1 MFHEYPYTDFH
12 ELNLDYLMKLARES
26 LGLHLDVQGK
36 DLALVNAAGQN
47 VSKVR
52 VAFATT
58 AEKDEE
64 GNDIVAYVFD
74 AGLEGRALVFTK
86 GDGTSESIV
95 IPFATTAEK
104 DVNNKDITSYV
115 SRVGV
120 SGNKILVTFGD
131 GTTYSFTCPYANKA
145 GQAETDENGKNLTTY
160 MADVEVSGNNLVFKD
175 GEGVTLRTITVSYA
189 TEAGTAE
196 KAAKDL
202 QGNAFLSTYGYQLS
216 IDGNKIGID
225 SHDGTTINKIT
236 VPFSTLSTDATNA
249 IETVTING
257 NDIIFS
263 TYGGQQ
269 FTITC
274 PFAVKA
280 QKDDL
285 GNNIKNTYVANVT
298 TNPNTGAITFLDAQG
313 NTIVTITPTVDAATH
328 DALGNTISDY
338 VKAIA
343 VSASSNYV
351 TVTHGDGDVDTLT
364 INYSTHAFKDLNNQ
378 SIHNTYCTLLACE
391 EDVEDGHYKLV
402 GYNGDVPV
410 AEIFRI
416 TLIADAAKHDHLG
429 NVISEFYG
437 HSLDYDST
445 GDKVSL
451 LDANGNVLSYI
462 NIDDAEGSIVENI
475 IRDNNNKV
483 KSMDIDGT
491 TYDFAHTLDDLEDTD
506 LYDKL
511 GGQALM
517 YNHQNQLWEPKYP
530 HDVYYISI
538 NNDVDPATFNNEPLN
553 ISISKNSISQS
564 DDILDEIFAYGNEA
578 FTYIDMINTI
588 GPTGWQGP
596 LKLACVTMEE
606 DSANYNKI
614 FTFQS
619 DIREDAT
626 GLYLVEVK
634 ITWNYHTSTLT
645 SVVGNRVDLASGSV
659 IDNIVTGGPNGEVS
673 SMDIDG
679 TTYSFATGGGGGSS
693 SLVVTLTGAYPG
705 ATIDLATMTAQSSVS
720 VSADK
725 TYAEMKAADEIIF
738 KIVDTTQTGSKYTLK
753 PTGMHTLNVA
763 ADQALF
769 FTFTVLAPGG
779 NSLKIFKLEVGPWG
793 NYFTL
798 SCIA

>member
-26 LGLHLDVQGK
+26 LGLHLDIQGK

-86 GDGTSESIV
+86 GDGSSESIV

-160 MADVEVSGNNLVFKD
+160 VADVEVSGNNLVFKD

-236 VPFSTLSTDATNA
+236 VPFSTVSTDATNA

-257 NDIIFS
+257 NDIIF
-263 TYGGQQ
+263 TTFGGTQ
-269 FTITC
+269 FTVTC

-429 NVISEFYG
+429 NVIADYYG
-437 HSLDYDST
+437 HSLAISDNDL
-445 GDKVSL
+445 SL
-451 LDANGNVLSYI
+451 KNANGTVLSTVELPTPSHYAIIFTSDATSVEAISTSNLVFSQVTRDNIYI
-462 NIDDAEGSIVENI
+462 VDPSTVNFAEEYLKGSTFTVVVLCNNFPGQNTVNISFDTTPGNGNGVIKSFTETTDFYVVHASWDVVGNTITMNTWETERIEDTAGATDLSDLDDVQISNIWQGSILQWVGGSAGHWEN
-475 IRDNNNKV
+475 
-483 KSMDIDGT
+483 MQ
-491 TYDFAHTLDDLEDTD
+491 F
-506 LYDKL
+506 
-511 GGQALM
+511 Q
-517 YNHQNQLWEPKYP
+517 
-530 HDVYYISI
+530 
-538 NNDVDPATFNNEPLN
+538 
-553 ISISKNSISQS
+553 
-564 DDILDEIFAYGNEA
+564 
-578 FTYIDMINTI
+578 TI
-588 GPTGWQGP
+588 GPKKVLAYNGPSDNPASTWQPKNIDTSYLSDVNVSSPSDGEV
-596 LKLACVTMEE
+596 LK
-606 DSANYNKI
+606 Y
-614 FTFQS
+614 
-619 DIREDAT
+619 DAT
-626 GLYLVEVK
+626 SQKWV
-634 ITWNYHTSTLT
+634 N
-645 SVVGNRVDLASGSV
+645 GS
-659 IDNIVTGGPNGEVS
+659 
-673 SMDIDG
+673 
-679 TTYSFATGGGGGSS
+679 AGGGGGSS
-693 SLVVTLTGAYPG
+693 ALVVTLTGAYAG
-705 ATIDLATMTAQSSVS
+705 TTIDIGNMAPNSSVT
-720 VSADK
+720 VNADS
-725 TYAEMKAADEIIF
+725 TYAAIKAADDIIF
-738 KIVDTTQTGSKYTLK
+738 KIVDTTPAGSKYTLR
-753 PTGMHTLNVA
+753 PTGMHTLNVS

-769 FTFTVLAPGG
+769 FTFSVLTP
-779 NSLKIFKLEVGPWG
+779 NMNVPKVFRLEVGPWS
-793 NYFTL
+793 NAYTL
-798 SCIA
+798 VCVSS